1 MIPLRDENPTRTT
14 PFVNHALVAINI
26 AVFVYQTW
34 LSFEVGPDATVGFI
48 REMAVTPS
56 LLLSPSAWGQM
67 PIPAPLTLL
76 TAMFVHGGLWHLAGN
91 MLYLWV
97 FGDNI
102 EDMLGHV
109 NYLMFYVA
117 CGLGAAIS
125 QVLIEP
131 GSTIPMV
138 GASGAIAG
146 VLGAYLVLHPQ
157 AQVLTLV
164 FLVIFIRIMY
174 LPAAVLLGIW
184 FAIQLFSAFAGGG
197 AGVAWYAHIG
207 GFLVGVLL
215 ISMFVGGSG
224 GGRRRARRVHNPHN
238 LHVVH

>member
-1 MIPLRDENPTRTT
+1 MIPLRDENPTSTT
-14 PFVNHALVAINI
+14 PYVNHALVAINV
-26 AVFVYQTW
+26 AVFIYQAV
-34 LSFEVGPDATVGFI
+34 LAADGGSEAYSGFVQKL
-48 REMAVTPS
+48 ALTPS
-56 LLLSPSAWGQM
+56 LLLSPSSWGQM
-67 PIPAPLTLL
+67 PIPAPLTLV
-76 TAMFVHGGLWHLAGN
+76 TSMFVHGGLLHLAGN

-102 EDMLGHV
+102 EDMLGHF
-109 NYLMFYVA
+109 NYLIFYLA
-117 CGLGAAIS
+117 CGVGAAIA
-125 QVLIEP
+125 QVMIDP

-184 FAIQLFSAFAGGG
+184 FAMQLFSAFAGGG
-197 AGVAWYAHIG
+197 GGVAWYAHIG

-215 ISMFVGGSG
+215 ISLFLGGSG
-224 GGRRRARRVHNPHN
+224 RGGRRQKVHNPHN

>member
-1 MIPLRDENPTRTT
+1 MIPLRDENPTSTT
-14 PFVNHALVAINI
+14 PFVNHTLVAINV
-26 AVFVYQTW
+26 AVFAYQAF
-34 LSFEVGPDATVGFI
+34 LAVDVSPEASNAFVQKL
-48 REMAVTPS
+48 AVTPS
-56 LLLSPSAWGQM
+56 LLLSPSGWSQM
-67 PIPAPLTLL
+67 PIPAPLTVL
-76 TAMFVHGGLWHLAGN
+76 TSMFVHGGIMHLLGN
-91 MLYLWV
+91 LLYLWV

-102 EDMLGHV
+102 EDAMGHR
-109 NYLMFYVA
+109 NYLIFYLA
-117 CGLGAAIS
+117 CGMGAAVS
-125 QVLIEP
+125 QVMIEP

-146 VLGAYLVLHPQ
+146 VLGAYLVLYPQ

-184 FAIQLFSAFAGGG
+184 FAIQIFSAFAGGG
-197 AGVAWYAHIG
+197 GGVAWYAHIG

-215 ISMFVGGSG
+215 VGTFLGGSG
-224 GGRRRARRVHNPHN
+224 RGGRRRQIHNPNN

>member
-1 MIPLRDENPTRTT
+1 MIPLRDENPIRST
-14 PFVNHALVAINI
+14 PYVNHTLVAINV
-26 AVFVYQTW
+26 AVFLYQVS
-34 LSFEVGPDATVGFI
+34 LALGGDASAQTEFI
-48 REMAVTPS
+48 HAMAVTPD
-56 LLLSPSAWGQM
+56 LLLSPTAWGQM

-76 TAMFVHGGLWHLAGN
+76 TSMFVHGGVMHLIGN
-91 MLYLWV
+91 LLYLWV

-102 EDMLGHV
+102 EDSLGHL
-109 NYLMFYVA
+109 NYLGFYLA
-117 CGLGAAIS
+117 CGMGAAIA
-125 QVLIEP
+125 QVLVEP

-146 VLGAYLVLHPQ
+146 VLGAYLVMHPQ

-184 FAIQLFSAFAGGG
+184 FAIQLFSAFTGGG
-197 AGVAWYAHIG
+197 GGVAWYAHIG

-215 ISMFVGGSG
+215 IGSYLGGSG
-224 GGRRRARRVHNPHN
+224 GGGRPRRVHNPHDFR
-238 LHVVH
+238 VVH

>member
-1 MIPLRDENPTRTT
+1 MIPLRDENPTSIT
-14 PFVNHALVAINI
+14 PFVNHALVAINV
-26 AVFVYQTW
+26 AVFVYQAF
-34 LSFEVGPDATVGFI
+34 LAFDVSGEVANAFVQKL
-48 REMAVTPS
+48 ALTPS
-56 LLLSPSAWGQM
+56 LLLSPSVWSQM

-76 TAMFVHGGLWHLAGN
+76 TSMFVHGGIMHLLGN
-91 MLYLWV
+91 LLYLWV

-102 EDMLGHV
+102 EDALGHL
-109 NYLMFYVA
+109 NYLIFYLV
-117 CGLGAAIS
+117 CGMGAAIA
-125 QVLIEP
+125 QVMIEP

-164 FLVIFIRIMY
+164 FLVIFVRVMY

-184 FAIQLFSAFAGGG
+184 FAIQIFSAFAGGG
-197 AGVAWYAHIG
+197 GGVAWYAHIG

-215 ISMFVGGSG
+215 VSTFVGGSG
-224 GGRRRARRVHNPHN
+224 RGGRRQRIHNPKN